1 MAVLTASKITV
12 KEFFEMDLEEGYD
25 YDLING
31 IILRTQSSV
40 NKKPPKPIHQNAS
53 MNLSRILSIHVFEN
67 KIGKLFAS
75 PIDVYFDN
83 YNNTQPDILF
93 IKKERLF
100 IITERGIEG
109 APDLIVEIL
118 SPSTFKR
125 DKKEKFDLYMRFGV
139 SEYWIVDPYYKSIEV
154 FELENNNYKLAFEA
168 SESGMIQSKVLEGF
182 SLEISTVF
190 E

>member
-12 KEFFEMDLEEGYD
+12 KEFFEMDLEEGY
-25 YDLING
+25 YYELING
-31 IILRTQSSV
+31 IIV
-40 NKKPPKPIHQNAS
+40 KKQAPKPIHQNAS
-53 MNLSRILSIHVFEN
+53 MNLSRILSVHVFEN

>member
-12 KEFFEMDLEEGYD
+12 KEFFEMDLEEGY
-25 YDLING
+25 YYELING
-31 IILRTQSSV
+31 IIV
-40 NKKPPKPIHQNAS
+40 KKQAPKPIHQNAS

-75 PIDVYFDN
+75 PIDVFFDN

-93 IKKERLF
+93 ITKEREF
-100 IITERGIEG
+100 IITDNGIES

-139 SEYWIVDPYYKSIEV
+139 SELDC
-154 FELENNNYKLAFEA
+154 
-168 SESGMIQSKVLEGF
+168 
-182 SLEISTVF
+182 
-190 E
+190 

>member
-1 MAVLTASKITV
+1 MAVLTAPKITV
-12 KEFFEMDLEEGYD
+12 KEFFEMDLEESY
-25 YDLING
+25 YYELING
-31 IILRTQSSV
+31 IIV
-40 NKKPPKPIHQNAS
+40 KKQAPKPIHQNAG

-168 SESGMIQSKVLEGF
+168 SESGIIQSKVLEGF